1 MSETL
6 SDTVYPSTSDELMQ
20 LQNCI
25 AAIGLHDELALQVLY
40 DATLSRVYGLALR
53 ITRNKQSAEE
63 VTEDVFWQVWRNA
76 RDFDPKR
83 GSVIAWLLM
92 MTRSRALDYL
102 RRQDLAETSEEP
114 ESLVSEV
121 ALDENPQDLLCAIQ
135 NNKLLNAAL
144 LELEPIQRQ
153 LIAMAFFRGLTH
165 EEITEFTGIALGTVK
180 SHIRRALKRLQGI
193 LAEHLAEGIQ

>member
-1 MSETL
+1 MSEIL
-6 SDTVYPSTSDELMQ
+6 SDTACPSTSDELVQ
-20 LQNCI
+20 LQNCV
-25 AAIGLHDELALQVLY
+25 AAIGLHDENALQVLY

-102 RRQDLAETSEEP
+102 RRQDLAESSEEP

-193 LAEHLAEGIQ
+193 LAGHLSESIQ

>member
-193 LAEHLAEGIQ
+193 LAEHLAEGLQ

>member
-165 EEITEFTGIALGTVK
+165 EEITEFTGIPLGTVK

>member
-102 RRQDLAETSEEP
+102 RRQDLAETSGEP

-165 EEITEFTGIALGTVK
+165 EEITEFTGIPLGTVK